1 MLGLA
6 TDRAIPNQPELFKG
20 SQDIVS
26 ILLAAALIIKIINP
40 YQPAPT
46 TGSSSQPAPDSRHQ

>member
-6 TDRAIPNQPELFKG
+6 TDRAIPNQSKLFES
-20 SQDIVS
+20 SQDVVD
-26 ILLAAALIIKIINP
+26 ILLAAALIIKIIYP

-46 TGSSSQPAPDSRHQ
+46 TGAGSQPAPDGRHQ